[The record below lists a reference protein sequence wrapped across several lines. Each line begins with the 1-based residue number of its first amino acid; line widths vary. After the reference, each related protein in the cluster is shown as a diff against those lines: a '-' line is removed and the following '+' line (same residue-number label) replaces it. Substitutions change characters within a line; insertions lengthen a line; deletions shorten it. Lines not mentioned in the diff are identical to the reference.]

1 MTSLRRAKWRA
12 TGLLAVA
19 AALFVVMRV
28 ATDGKGWAGYV
39 EAAAEAGMIGGL
51 ADWFAVTALF
61 RHPLRIPIP
70 HTAIIPKRKDA
81 IGASLGEFVQDNFF
95 DPTDLGRWVA
105 DQAPAQALGRWLSTA
120 DLQPSD
126 PGLVSA
132 PALGRFLESLLV
144 ADRQRPLIDAAISR
158 ADRFL
163 VANYEVLRDRIC
175 QNAPV
180 YTPKLLDHHI
190 FNRLYRGVRGVLRD
204 MAANP
209 NHELRQRI
217 NTALGS
223 YAHRLQTDT
232 ALGAQVEAAL
242 ANVGK
247 ALQTEGDLQNRVD
260 AWLVAATSLLARHT
274 QAEVSQVIA
283 ATVSRWDADDTSA
296 RVERRIG
303 RDLQFIRINGTIIG
317 ALAGLAIHLLKTV
330 I

>member
-1 MTSLRRAKWRA
+1 M
-12 TGLLAVA
+12 
-19 AALFVVMRV
+19 
-28 ATDGKGWAGYV
+28 
-39 EAAAEAGMIGGL
+39 
-51 ADWFAVTALF
+51 
-61 RHPLRIPIP
+61 
-70 HTAIIPKRKDA
+70 
-81 IGASLGEFVQDNFF
+81 
-95 DPTDLGRWVA
+95 
-105 DQAPAQALGRWLSTA
+105 
-120 DLQPSD
+120 
-126 PGLVSA
+126 
-132 PALGRFLESLLV
+132 
-144 ADRQRPLIDAAISR
+144 
-158 ADRFL
+158 
-163 VANYEVLRDRIC
+163 
-175 QNAPV
+175 
-180 YTPKLLDHHI
+180 
-190 FNRLYRGVRGVLRD
+190 RGVLRD